1 MIRPVI
7 LSGGS
12 GTRLWPLSTHARPK
26 QFADLIPGGPSLFGA
41 TISRLAGVAG
51 TAPPIVVS
59 GVDHLGLVRAEAA
72 TSGVEP
78 MVVIVEPMGR
88 NTAPAV
94 AAAALLADSEDVLV
108 ILPSDHLIGD
118 TGAFQDGVGT
128 AVGHALSGSIVA
140 FGVTPTRA
148 ETGYGY
154 IETGDSVGDG
164 WQVARFKE
172 KPAVEEAGEMMSDGR
187 HLWNS
192 GMFVAMAGVLI
203 DEMAATCPA
212 ILEGVRGAVPTSI
225 EGLAVLGP
233 SFATVEAISFD
244 HAVMERTG
252 RAVVIPLD
260 VGWDDIGSYQALMG
274 LSAKDG
280 EGNAVS
286 GPVILENVTG
296 SFIHATTRTVAVAG
310 MSDVIVVEA
319 ADGVLVVSL
328 SEAQRVKDLAERAQ
342 KQG

>member
-1 MIRPVI
+1 
-7 LSGGS
+7 
-12 GTRLWPLSTHARPK
+12 
-26 QFADLIPGGPSLFGA
+26 
-41 TISRLAGVAG
+41 
-51 TAPPIVVS
+51 
-59 GVDHLGLVRAEAA
+59 
-72 TSGVEP
+72 
-78 MVVIVEPMGR
+78 VVIVEPMGR

-108 ILPSDHLIGD
+108 ILPADHLIRD
-118 TGAFQDGVGT
+118 TGAFQDGVRT
-128 AVGHALSGSIVA
+128 AVRHALAGSIVA
-140 FGVTPTRA
+140 FGITPTRA

-172 KPAVEEAGEMMSDGR
+172 KPAVEEAGEMVADGR

-192 GMFVAMAGVLI
+192 GMFVAVAGTLI
-203 DEMAATCPA
+203 DEMAGICPA
-212 ILEGVRGAVPTSI
+212 LLEKVRGAVPTSI

-233 SFATVEAISFD
+233 SFGAVEAISFD

-286 GPVILENVTG
+286 GPVVLENVTG

-319 ADGVLVVSL
+319 ADGVLVVPL

-342 KQG
+342 NQR